1 MWLSYCWTIVKNKLE
16 NYRFMGTRVFV
27 YVFVANFAYISS
39 CKWKE
44 GPDVF
49 GREEIHSPKSVSIA
63 LTSTILKFSAFTKV
77 SVITPRKSQRFT
89 WTCYQGQC
97 ADILFLWCTSLL
109 TFLFWAICKM
119 SLNATR
125 FLSHLDYNL
134 PYASI
139 RLPLEVHTVLFA
151 RQSHTVLCSSG
162 AGFNY

>member
-1 MWLSYCWTIVKNKLE
+1 MYGHQSFFYA
-16 NYRFMGTRVFV
+16 
-27 YVFVANFAYISS
+27 FVANLAYISS

-63 LTSTILKFSAFTKV
+63 LTSTILKFAAFTEV
-77 SVITPRKSQRFT
+77 GVITPWKSQRFT

-119 SLNATR
+119 SLNAIYKV
-125 FLSHLDYNL
+125 FISSWL

-139 RLPLEVHTVLFA
+139 RLPLES
-151 RQSHTVLCSSG
+151 SHSTFCQTITHCFVFLRG
-162 AGFNY
+162 WFQLLVPAVVKWWLNLIP